1 MKISKKLGC
10 LVIIISL
17 IFGINTSI
25 FFNYN
30 ETLYTNEGL
39 NDNNKLIKLKPKIST
54 THTDAILIDGDAT
67 GVGAQ
72 NWTWAFNQGYC
83 NGTGDSGSP
92 YLIADDT
99 FNVTGSTALTIIDS
113 HDDYFKIERCSF
125 INVGDIQLKFDNVS
139 KGIITNCYFSD
150 KEYGIDI
157 YLGQDLTI
165 FDNIFENLIEVAIW
179 AQFSSNINITDNSI
193 TENEEGYPFYTN
205 GIHLKWINY
214 SYVENNEISG
224 IDYNDAAGIRIT
236 FGYHNIIMSNEIYDT
251 EEFNQSTHHGI
262 CLVESY
268 KNNLSQNIIYNS
280 DNGIVLSNSHNN
292 RIYDNTIYDSI
303 QGITLD
309 HSEFNLVLDNTAYS
323 SVFGIKLSYSYNNT
337 ILKNNVNN
345 NDDGIALLQSKENE
359 ILENIVQN
367 NGEPFSDFGTGNG
380 ISLREYS
387 EDNVVSLNLIEN
399 NSYNIFIQWG
409 EDNQIIKNTIRNGD
423 IYLYYCW
430 YRNVI
435 SNNTIVGGGIFSS
448 NADDHIISYNN
459 LTYGGI
465 SFHKDSDNNTIF
477 KNSISHCRTGIRIA
491 TSDNNQILENNI
503 SYNNLGIG
511 FYSAN
516 YNNVSGN
523 HFFCNNESI
532 DDQSY
537 QNYFSNNTFEDCPP
551 EEKDGMKISGYHS
564 LVYIS
569 IILIGVSIFIN
580 FLKKRIKIK

>member
-1 MKISKKLGC
+1 MKISKKLEC
-10 LVIIISL
+10 LVIIISIIL
-17 IFGINTSI
+17 GINTSML
-25 FFNYN
+25 FNYSK
-30 ETLYTNEGL
+30 TLYTKEGL
-39 NDNNKLIKLKPKIST
+39 IDYNKLNKLKPKISD
-54 THTDAILIDGDAT
+54 THTSSIVIDDRPGSLI
-67 GVGAQ
+67 
-72 NWTWAFNQGYC
+72 NWTWALM
-83 NGTGDSGSP
+83 TGICSGSGFDNDP
-92 YLIADDT
+92 YLITYDT
-99 FNVTGSTALTIIDS
+99 FNVTSGIALTIKNS
-113 HDDYFKIERCSF
+113 HDEYFKIESCSF
-125 INVGDIQLKFDNVS
+125 INVGERHLKLDNVS
-139 KGIITNCYFSD
+139 KGIVTNCDFSD
-150 KEYGIDI
+150 RKTFGIEI
-157 YLGQDLTI
+157 IFAQDLTI
-165 FDNIFENLIEVAIW
+165 SHNTFENLIDTAIW
-179 AQFSSNINITDNSI
+179 AQSSSNIIIIDNSI
-193 TENEEGYPFYTN
+193 TEDEGGLPSYIN
-205 GIHLKWINY
+205 GIHLKWTNY
-214 SYVENNEISG
+214 SYIKNNEISG
-224 IDYNDAAGIRIT
+224 IDYDDAAGVRIT
-236 FGYHNIIMSNEIYDT
+236 YGYHNIIISNEIYDT
-251 EEFNQSTHHGI
+251 EEINESTHHGI
-262 CLVESY
+262 HLIESL
-268 KNNLSQNIIYNS
+268 KNNISQNIIYNT

-292 RIYDNTIYDSI
+292 RIYDNAIYDSI

-345 NDDGIALLQSKENE
+345 NNDGIALFQSKEND

-367 NGEPFSDFGTGNG
+367 NGEPFSGFGTGNG
-380 ISLREYS
+380 ISLQQYS
-387 EDNVVSLNLIEN
+387 EGNVVSLNLIEN
-399 NSYNIFIQWG
+399 NSYNIFIWMG
-409 EDNQIIKNTIRNGD
+409 KDNQIIKNTIQNGN
-423 IYLYYCW
+423 IYLYYCY

-435 SNNTIVGGGIFSS
+435 SNNTIVGGLIFSS

-459 LTYGGI
+459 LTYSGI
-465 SFHKDSDNNTIF
+465 SFSKDSNNNTIF
-477 KNSISHCRTGIRIA
+477 KNSISHCSTGIRIA

-569 IILIGVSIFIN
+569 IILIGMSIFIN